1 MAVLALVALTAQAG
15 MLVQPE
21 PHWGGVAPRYSGYY
35 CDGRLK
41 RTVPQRLG
49 KGLHGEVLLGE
60 SSSGGQQVAIK
71 VGFRRGDIEREASVL
86 AAMAGV
92 PGFPTVLLNQPPN
105 EQSKGGVLVM
115 ELLGPSLDELCQR
128 IAPYTYLSGP
138 TVMRVGRGALS
149 PLHQLHLAGYVHND
163 VKPGN
168 LLLGRGATASALH
181 LIDFGLATL
190 ASDMCPD
197 SAWRRDM
204 LKGTPSFASLAAHYS
219 RRPMR
224 PVDDIESLVYT
235 LAYLAAGGLPWEGLP
250 EAEVAQLKKRAMTEG
265 CHVFTDP
272 IHSPTVATALRTI
285 WAEVTRCRGDGRGP
299 VGSPSRASNVDYGAC
314 MAALRSGVDGKEDV
328 PYDWEERGQERADAP
343 YYWSA

>member
-1 MAVLALVALTAQAG
+1 MTQLYLGDL
-15 MLVQPE
+15 
-21 PHWGGVAPRYSGYY
+21 GY
-35 CDGRLK
+35 
-41 RTVPQRLG
+41 P
-49 KGLHGEVLLGE
+49 VLLRYHRYHHYLLH
-60 SSSGGQQVAIK
+60 QMLQLHL
-71 VGFRRGDIEREASVL
+71 DVL
-86 AAMAGV
+86 GYPV
-92 PGFPTVLLNQPPN
+92 R
-105 EQSKGGVLVM
+105 
-115 ELLGPSLDELCQR
+115 LCR
-128 IAPYTYLSGP
+128 HY
-138 TVMRVGRGALS
+138 S

-190 ASDMCPD
+190 AADMCPD

-235 LAYLAAGGLPWEGLP
+235 LAYLAVGGLPWEGLP

-285 WAEVTRCRGDGRGP
+285 
-299 VGSPSRASNVDYGAC
+299 
-314 MAALRSGVDGKEDV
+314 
-328 PYDWEERGQERADAP
+328 
-343 YYWSA
+343 